1 MAKEATE
8 AAVNTSYERGVL
20 DTETRLVEEVTI
32 VCRDYVTE
40 SWGMA
45 MDRAGALINSELRRV
60 ENIFYPED
68 IREIP
73 SMVPPSEQL
82 LTA

>member
-20 DTETRLVEEVTI
+20 DTETRLAEEVAI
-32 VCRDYVTE
+32 VFRDYVTE